1 MVETIDNTSK
11 VCDESLLLGRRPW
24 YRNGRLAYELGRIA
38 SSWIGIFVLS
48 RSDEPCVCIHGP
60 AIDTAEQRRN
70 QAIPLNIAK
79 GPGEHS
85 LKDRAR
91 FLDIARG
98 SALECAAIQDV
109 LVGTKSIKVQDDTAM
124 RAILHRIVAMRTR
137 MAMKFDGVAELVA
150 AYDAEIDCDN
160 EHRYAEH
167 KHEAQTEETP
177 EPWGASADWK
187 WLIDKRGPNSLIMD
201 VMLLM
206 PGVMIFPLIAKTGNC
221 GRLSRYC

>member
-1 MVETIDNTSK
+1 
-11 VCDESLLLGRRPW
+11 
-24 YRNGRLAYELGRIA
+24 
-38 SSWIGIFVLS
+38 
-48 RSDEPCVCIHGP
+48 
-60 AIDTAEQRRN
+60 
-70 QAIPLNIAK
+70 
-79 GPGEHS
+79 
-85 LKDRAR
+85 
-91 FLDIARG
+91 
-98 SALECAAIQDV
+98 
-109 LVGTKSIKVQDDTAM
+109 
-124 RAILHRIVAMRTR
+124 